1 VNNLRLPII
10 ISVNKADLQTT
21 VFRDKNAEKISF
33 VQYHLREACMKYGA
47 TLVYAST
54 KNNSNL
60 NVFYEYILHRSYG
73 FPLKY
78 KSETVNEEEIFV
90 PLGADNPKLL
100 GDSIKISGQSYNDF
114 IAAPPVQADTR
125 PEIPLVDDTE
135 FFKKY
140 ESTAAVVVP
149 KAPVAEPVSRPAA
162 EEKSVSQKSEEL
174 HNFYD
179 SLMKRQS
186 A

>member
-1 VNNLRLPII
+1 MKKKYLYRWEQITP
-10 ISVNKADLQTT
+10 
-21 VFRDKNAEKISF
+21 SF
-33 VQYHLREACMKYGA
+33 
-47 TLVYAST
+47 
-54 KNNSNL
+54 
-60 NVFYEYILHRSYG
+60 
-73 FPLKY
+73 
-78 KSETVNEEEIFV
+78 
-90 PLGADNPKLL
+90 LGNDFTNFS
-100 GDSIKISGQSYNDF
+100 DSIKISGQSYNDF